1 MVNGLKCSPQEA
13 DENVEENR
21 YGWANTSQRHTSE
34 ELLDILRETNRD
46 SGDETFL
53 LAMLLLTEC
62 IFLNMFKGNRFPAAH
77 LKRAQDV
84 HQFLNYP
91 WGIDAF
97 KVMLSS
103 IKSNVPCKLLKG
115 KYDIHGYPL
124 ALHLWILE
132 SIPVLQSSLSRV
144 SFLEPRTSYIC
155 ERYTS
160 TTTPQIPQIENLEAS
175 DNLNVTCILPAIPND
190 PEYTVSLEDED
201 DPELSLLV
209 ELLSK
214 GYKMKAE
221 DWRRGSLDVGAVME
235 EVAMKSYMFCNK
247 EAVKPSSSGESFME
261 KLDKLYKLVEDGF
274 KSTNQRLSK
283 MEKKLRILSARKRK
297 DQRERPKTPSPREK
311 YLFFNN
317 PPPPMATEQPAE
329 KADEQP
335 LIKQLSNILSLLLR
349 LPRLRRRPKQRR

>member
-1 MVNGLKCSPQEA
+1 
-13 DENVEENR
+13 
-21 YGWANTSQRHTSE
+21 
-34 ELLDILRETNRD
+34 
-46 SGDETFL
+46 
-53 LAMLLLTEC
+53 
-62 IFLNMFKGNRFPAAH
+62 MFKGNKFHAAH

-97 KVMLSS
+97 KVLLSS
-103 IKSNVPCKLLKG
+103 IKSIVPSKLLKS
-115 KYDIHGYPL
+115 KYDIQGYSL

-144 SFLEPRTSYIC
+144 
-155 ERYTS
+155 
-160 TTTPQIPQIENLEAS
+160 N
-175 DNLNVTCILPAIPND
+175 
-190 PEYTVSLEDED
+190 TVSLEDED

-247 EAVKPSSSGESFME
+247 EVVKPSSSGESFME

-283 MEKKLRILSARKRK
+283 MEKKLRILSARKKK
-297 DQRERPKTPSPREK
+297 DQRERPETPSTSENDF
-311 YLFFNN
+311 FFNN
-317 PPPPMATEQPAE
+317 PLSPMATEQPAK
-329 KADEQP
+329 KADEQAPDQTTEQHTVP
-335 LIKQLSNILSLLLR
+335 LTQTS
-349 LPRLRRRPKQRR
+349 QT